1 MPLKFSDPPFK
12 LDKNFPLAVEFNH
25 YIESFFVCKQQRET
39 TLQIFD
45 KIKMCLRN
53 TQYNT
58 GQSNRIYLDIGSVPY
73 GEVSSIDQIFKM
85 THIIK

>member
-1 MPLKFSDPPFK
+1 MSLKFSDPPFK

-25 YIESFFVCKQQRET
+25 YIEFFFVCKQQRET
-39 TLQIFD
+39 TVRIFD

-58 GQSNRIYLDIGSVPY
+58 V
-73 GEVSSIDQIFKM
+73 
-85 THIIK
+85 